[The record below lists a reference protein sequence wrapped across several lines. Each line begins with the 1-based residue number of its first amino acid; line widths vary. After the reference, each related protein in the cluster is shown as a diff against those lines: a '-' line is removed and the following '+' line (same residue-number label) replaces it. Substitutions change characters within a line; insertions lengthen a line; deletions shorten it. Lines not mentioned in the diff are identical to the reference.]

1 MNGLGKVLILTGI
14 AIALLGVLITLGDRL
29 PFKIGRL
36 PGDIV
41 WERGNVK
48 FYFPIATILIVN
60 LVLWLLFRFFNRG

>member
-14 AIALLGVLITLGDRL
+14 AIALLGVLILLGDRL

-41 WERGNVK
+41 WERGNLK

-60 LVLWLLFRFFNRG
+60 LVLWLLFRLFNRG